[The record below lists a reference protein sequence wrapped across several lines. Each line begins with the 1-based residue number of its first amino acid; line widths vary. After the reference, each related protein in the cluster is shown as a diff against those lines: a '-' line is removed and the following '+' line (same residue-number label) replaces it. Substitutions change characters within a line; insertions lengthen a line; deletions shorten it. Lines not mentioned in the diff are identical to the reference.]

1 MMQRRN
7 ISSGAPWEAIVG
19 YSRAV
24 LVGSNIYISGTTAID
39 ENGNIVGENNTYE
52 QTKQIIKN
60 IEMVL
65 RKINASLSDVVRTRI
80 FVTDIQ
86 DWKKSEKPI
95 KKLLEILCQ
104 LQQWWKS
111 RGLSTRVPSG
121 DGGRRSRDVTP
132 CCFQCLIIET
142 FTS

>member
-80 FVTDIQ
+80 FVTDIR
-86 DWKKSEKPI
+86 DWKKIGKAHQEAFGDTLPATTMVEVKRLIRP
-95 KKLLEILCQ
+95 EF
-104 LQQWWKS
+104 
-111 RGLSTRVPSG
+111 RVEMEA
-121 DGGRRSRDVTP
+121 DAVVM
-132 CCFQCLIIET
+132 
-142 FTS
+142 